1 MGKII
6 LNTLKGAGCGALA
19 AIGLVILGACAEI
32 FNIGY
37 AILSCD
43 CDREMLFEWLKVWI
57 LVVIC
62 IAGGAIIGLFYG
74 IFKAKQEDNIK
85 RKKKNTENKEIE
97 LKQRT
102 KYAEELKQEA
112 KKAYEI
118 CSRNRT
124 NDKRLNSIKY
134 KTSEQMAEIMNELT
148 KVTEQQG
155 RMNAMAEE
163 LRKDGR
169 IQ

>member
-1 MGKII
+1 MESRK
-6 LNTLKGAGCGALA
+6 
-19 AIGLVILGACAEI
+19 
-32 FNIGY
+32 
-37 AILSCD
+37 
-43 CDREMLFEWLKVWI
+43 
-57 LVVIC
+57 
-62 IAGGAIIGLFYG
+62 
-74 IFKAKQEDNIK
+74 K

>member
-1 MGKII
+1 MGGTLCKIGSP
-6 LNTLKGAGCGALA
+6 L
-19 AIGLVILGACAEI
+19 
-32 FNIGY
+32 
-37 AILSCD
+37 LSFLLCSL
-43 CDREMLFEWLKVWI
+43 CTPLQ
-57 LVVIC
+57 
-62 IAGGAIIGLFYG
+62 
-74 IFKAKQEDNIK
+74 AKQEDNVK

-102 KYAEELKQEA
+102 RYAEELKQEA

-124 NDKRLNSIKY
+124 NDKGLNLIKY
-134 KTSEQMAEIMNELT
+134 KTSEQMTEIMNELT

-169 IQ
+169 I